1 MLMNNQI
8 PQIFT
13 ERSEYMKLSV
23 TQSLHMEFH
32 QVLVKFKCESPL
44 MGWGTGIFPP
54 WFFFIDKAQAS
65 ERNEAKLL
73 CVNQGQGLVC
83 LFHHWVLMA
92 QHHAWYDKCWQY
104 LSNTY
109 A

>member
-1 MLMNNQI
+1 MNNQI

-44 MGWGTGIFPP
+44 MG
-54 WFFFIDKAQAS
+54 
-65 ERNEAKLL
+65 
-73 CVNQGQGLVC
+73 
-83 LFHHWVLMA
+83 
-92 QHHAWYDKCWQY
+92 
-104 LSNTY
+104 
-109 A
+109 